1 MYTMPYLL
9 PLLFFTRVIYIHFS
23 FRIKMDID
31 ILDLISEEDDNQEEI
46 TAQKV
51 LQTVER
57 AWLNEKFSPELL
69 KHQTDFI
76 DCLLEQIVGMEEN
89 LSKVS
94 KSDPKLDLHKLE
106 LERIKF
112 VITSYMRIR
121 LKKIECFC
129 VSILE
134 EEAKRS
140 ENDSYLSPAELKFAK
155 EFAQNADNH
164 FGTILRHLPEIYD
177 KLDRNQ
183 KIVEPN
189 LNSFV
194 FFKCN
199 KNIDKVVI
207 KNVIR
212 SQEEEVDLEDGT
224 QHLMPYSSIAE
235 FVKKDT
241 VQLI

>member
-1 MYTMPYLL
+1 MLEPITYVN
-9 PLLFFTRVIYIHFS
+9 FFNRMIYIHFS

-31 ILDLISEEDDNQEEI
+31 ILDLIDDENDDNQEEI

-69 KHQTDFI
+69 QHQTDYI
-76 DCLLEQIVGMEEN
+76 DCLLEQIKEMEGN

-94 KSDPKLDLHKLE
+94 KADPKVDLHKLE

-112 VITSYMRIR
+112 VITSYLRTR
-121 LKKIECFC
+121 LKKIECFY

-140 ENDSYLSPAELKFAK
+140 EKDAYLSPAELEFAK

-164 FGTILRHLPEIYD
+164 FNTILRHLPPFYD
-177 KLDRNQ
+177 QLDRNK

-199 KNIDKVVI
+199 KNIDKVVF
-207 KNVIR
+207 KNLLK

-235 FVKKDT
+235 FVKNGT

>member
-1 MYTMPYLL
+1 
-9 PLLFFTRVIYIHFS
+9 
-23 FRIKMDID
+23 MDID
-31 ILDLISEEDDNQEEI
+31 ILDLIDDGDNGDQEEM

-69 KHQTDFI
+69 PHQNDYV
-76 DCLLEQIVGMEEN
+76 DCLLEQIKGMEGN
-89 LSKVS
+89 LAKLSKT
-94 KSDPKLDLHKLE
+94 DPKVDLHKLE

-112 VITSYMRIR
+112 VVTSYLRTR

-129 VSILE
+129 VSVLE
-134 EEAKRS
+134 EEATRS
-140 ENDSYLSPAELKFAK
+140 EEDTYLSPNELQFAK

-164 FGTILRHLPEIYD
+164 FDTILRHMPQLYN
-177 KLDRNQ
+177 KLERNK
-183 KIVEPN
+183 KIIEPN

-199 KNIDKVVI
+199 KHIDSVII
-207 KNVIR
+207 KNTIEG
-212 SQEEEVDLEDGT
+212 QEEEIILEDGS

-235 FVKKDT
+235 FVKKGA